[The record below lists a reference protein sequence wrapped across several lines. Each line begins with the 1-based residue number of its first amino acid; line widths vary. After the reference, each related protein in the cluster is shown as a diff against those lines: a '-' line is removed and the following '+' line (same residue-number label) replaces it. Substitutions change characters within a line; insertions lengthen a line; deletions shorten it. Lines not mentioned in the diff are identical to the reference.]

1 MTVTVRMPAALLP
14 LTDDRRDVEASGA
27 TVGEVVASLDAQYP
41 GVSGRLLDAS
51 GLRRY
56 LNVFLGGS
64 DIRFLDGLATPV
76 PDGAT
81 LTILAAVA
89 GG

>member
-1 MTVTVRMPAALLP
+1 MTVNVRMPVALLP
-14 LTDDRRDVEASGA
+14 LTDGSRDVRASGA
-27 TVGEVVASLDAQYP
+27 TVGEVLASVDAQYP
-41 GVSGRLLDAS
+41 GFSDRLLDAS

-81 LTILAAVA
+81 LTILPAVA